1 MTARESY
8 SSLSLHRRCPQAWH
22 YQTVRQLVRDDPT
35 DVKAELEFGNWWHAL
50 RAGDSIDRGRR
61 IGSLQWTPR
70 LLSTVDDWPKVPT
83 EESEVALRVLDSAL
97 EWWEQ
102 LPAEYQQT
110 WVDRMGEPVVPRLQH
125 VDARWRA
132 RWKHDLLNEEPLAVE
147 FFWKRVLPPDPDG
160 DDPDTLLVG
169 FVDEIYFDQRRNM
182 IVMRDHKSH
191 RQLAQ
196 QTTADDLMDS
206 QLQVYAWGAYEDV
219 VSWGRGSPR
228 AVAYDRVR
236 MVAPKSPEVTLSGT
250 LSKSVTDYDLATYL
264 EWAKGPD
271 GQGVPYPGRK
281 KDGSGAG
288 VYTAEQNVI
297 DRLSQP
303 AASSAWFQRTL
314 TPLNTNIVR
323 SHLLAAVDTSLDMI
337 STRRRIE
344 ATGEAGR
351 NLHKTC
357 KWCDYVKICR
367 AELVGGMDGEYV
379 LSDYGLKPKPKKNRG
394 EG

>member
-1 MTARESY
+1 
-8 SSLSLHRRCPQAWH
+8 
-22 YQTVRQLVRDDPT
+22 
-35 DVKAELEFGNWWHAL
+35 
-50 RAGDSIDRGRR
+50 
-61 IGSLQWTPR
+61 
-70 LLSTVDDWPKVPT
+70 
-83 EESEVALRVLDSAL
+83 
-97 EWWEQ
+97 
-102 LPAEYQQT
+102 
-110 WVDRMGEPVVPRLQH
+110 
-125 VDARWRA
+125 
-132 RWKHDLLNEEPLAVE
+132 
-147 FFWKRVLPPDPDG
+147 
-160 DDPDTLLVG
+160 DPDTLLVG

-236 MVAPKSPEVTLSGT
+236 MVAPKSPEVTMSGT

-288 VYTAEQNVI
+288 VYTAEQSVI

-314 TPLNTNIVR
+314 T
-323 SHLLAAVDTSLDMI
+323 
-337 STRRRIE
+337 
-344 ATGEAGR
+344 
-351 NLHKTC
+351 
-357 KWCDYVKICR
+357 
-367 AELVGGMDGEYV
+367 
-379 LSDYGLKPKPKKNRG
+379 
-394 EG
+394 